1 MCTTSLSKL
10 EKISCIEMK
19 STDLRYFLAKSEAL
33 HSGSNKNLTL
43 WTEKEFVSIFK
54 TKPTTTL
61 EKKTNL
67 LKAGKKINILNLLI
81 LQSEHLKNL
90 KNEYMTPIPLFDL
103 FPMQMLSSEEIKNES
118 SPLDNIDFPDNTDLI
133 LSLDSKSIAL
143 MTKTENVGIG

>member
-1 MCTTSLSKL
+1 
-10 EKISCIEMK
+10 MK

-67 LKAGKKINILNLLI
+67 LKAGKKISILDLLI

-90 KNEYMTPIPLFDL
+90 KNGFTTRIFLSDR
-103 FPMQMLSSEEIKNES
+103 FPMQMLNSEEIKNGY
-118 SPLDNIDFPDNTDLI
+118 SPLDNIDLPDNTDLI

-143 MTKTENVGIG
+143 MTKTENVAIG

>member
-1 MCTTSLSKL
+1 MVLKL
-10 EKISCIEMK
+10 
-19 STDLRYFLAKSEAL
+19 FLAKSEAL

>member
-1 MCTTSLSKL
+1 
-10 EKISCIEMK
+10 MK
-19 STDLRYFLAKSEAL
+19 SMVLRYFLAKSEAL
-33 HSGSNKNLTL
+33 HSGSNKNPTL
-43 WTEKEFVSIFK
+43 WTAKESASTSK

-61 EKKTNL
+61 EKKINL
-67 LKAGKKINILNLLI
+67 LKTGKKINISNPLI

-90 KNEYMTPIPLFDL
+90 KNGFTTRIFLSDR

-118 SPLDNIDFPDNTDLI
+118 SPLDNIDLPDNTDLI

>member
-1 MCTTSLSKL
+1 
-10 EKISCIEMK
+10 MK
-19 STDLRYFLAKSEAL
+19 SMVLKLCLVRNEVFP
-33 HSGSNKNLTL
+33 SGSNKNPTL

-67 LKAGKKINILNLLI
+67 LKAGKKISILDLLI

-90 KNEYMTPIPLFDL
+90 KNDFTTQILLFDL
-103 FPMQMLSSEEIKNES
+103 FPMQMPSSEEIKNES

-143 MTKTENVGIG
+143 MTKTENVAIG

>member
-1 MCTTSLSKL
+1 
-10 EKISCIEMK
+10 MK

-33 HSGSNKNLTL
+33 HSGSNKNPTL
-43 WTEKEFVSIFK
+43 WTEKEFASTSKI
-54 TKPTTTL
+54 KPTTTL

-67 LKAGKKINILNLLI
+67 LKAGKKISILDLLI

-90 KNEYMTPIPLFDL
+90 KNDFTTQILLFDP
-103 FPMQMLSSEEIKNES
+103 FPMQMPSSEEIKNES

-143 MTKTENVGIG
+143 MTKTENVAIG

>member
-1 MCTTSLSKL
+1 
-10 EKISCIEMK
+10 MK

-43 WTEKEFVSIFK
+43 RTAKESASIFK

-67 LKAGKKINILNLLI
+67 LKAGKKISILDLLI

-90 KNEYMTPIPLFDL
+90 KNGFTTRIFLSDR
-103 FPMQMLSSEEIKNES
+103 FPMQMLNSEEIKNGY
-118 SPLDNIDFPDNTDLI
+118 SPLDNIDLPDNTDLI

-143 MTKTENVGIG
+143 MTKIENVAIG

>member
-1 MCTTSLSKL
+1 
-10 EKISCIEMK
+10 MK

-43 WTEKEFVSIFK
+43 WTAKESASIFK

-67 LKAGKKINILNLLI
+67 LKAGKKISILDLLI

-90 KNEYMTPIPLFDL
+90 KNGFTTRIFLSDR
-103 FPMQMLSSEEIKNES
+103 FPMQMLNSEEIKNGY
-118 SPLDNIDFPDNTDLI
+118 SPLDSIDFPDNTDLI

-143 MTKTENVGIG
+143 TTKIENVAIG

>member
-1 MCTTSLSKL
+1 
-10 EKISCIEMK
+10 MK
-19 STDLRYFLAKSEAL
+19 STDLRYFLAKSKAL

-43 WTEKEFVSIFK
+43 WTAKESASIFK

-67 LKAGKKINILNLLI
+67 LKAGKKISILDLLI

-90 KNEYMTPIPLFDL
+90 KNGFTTRIFLSDR
-103 FPMQMLSSEEIKNES
+103 FPMQMLNSEEIKNGY
-118 SPLDNIDFPDNTDLI
+118 SPLDNIDLPDNTDLI

-143 MTKTENVGIG
+143 MTKIENVAIG

>member
-1 MCTTSLSKL
+1 
-10 EKISCIEMK
+10 MK

-33 HSGSNKNLTL
+33 HSGSNKNPTL
-43 WTEKEFVSIFK
+43 WTAKESASTSK

-67 LKAGKKINILNLLI
+67 LKAGKKISILDLLI

-90 KNEYMTPIPLFDL
+90 KNGYMTQILLFDL
-103 FPMQMLSSEEIKNES
+103 FPMQMPSSEEIKNES
-118 SPLDNIDFPDNTDLI
+118 SPLDNIDLPDNTDLI

>member
-1 MCTTSLSKL
+1 
-10 EKISCIEMK
+10 MK

-67 LKAGKKINILNLLI
+67 LKAGKKISILDLLI
-81 LQSEHLKNL
+81 LQSERPKNL
-90 KNEYMTPIPLFDL
+90 KNEYMTQILLFDL
-103 FPMQMLSSEEIKNES
+103 FPMQMPSSEEIKNES

-143 MTKTENVGIG
+143 MTKTENVAIG

>member
-1 MCTTSLSKL
+1 
-10 EKISCIEMK
+10 MK

-43 WTEKEFVSIFK
+43 WTAKESASIFK

-67 LKAGKKINILNLLI
+67 LKAGKKISILDLLI

-90 KNEYMTPIPLFDL
+90 KNGFTTRIFLSDR
-103 FPMQMLSSEEIKNES
+103 FPMQMLNSEEIKNGY

-143 MTKTENVGIG
+143 TTKIENVAIG